1 MGAAHPGKHCRLSAT
16 GARRNVG
23 LQAVVW
29 HAPSLVPR
37 EVLFGNPDKV
47 MPRISP
53 DGARLAY
60 LAPRDGVLN
69 VWVGDVGA
77 PVERFRPLTDDTNR
91 GIQAYFWSH
100 DNRRI
105 LYLQD
110 SGGDENWRLYDVEL
124 DSGAARDLTPFETV
138 QAQVIAY
145 RKEFPTEALIGLNKD
160 NPELHDVYHLDL
172 VSGELEKVVENFGVA
187 RWSVDPELRVR
198 AALRYRPDG
207 GIDVL
212 ALRSDAAA
220 DEWKPVLS
228 VGAEDALGT
237 GIVGFSGDGRRLY
250 LLSSIEAN
258 ASRLLRLDLDG
269 DGIEVLAED
278 PRYDVTGVMLHPDT
292 REVQLVSFIRERLE
306 HSVHDPGIEAD
317 IDGIRAIQ
325 RGDFQLAGRDHA
337 DRTWLV
343 AFTVDDGPISYY
355 AWDRQSRVA
364 TFLFDHQPA
373 LTAYRL
379 ARMEPFAF
387 SARDGL
393 EVCGYLTFPV
403 GAERQRLPTVLCVHG
418 GPWGR
423 DVWGYSAIVQWLA
436 NRGYLCVQVNF
447 RGSTGYGKEFVNAGD
462 REWAGKMHDDLL
474 DAVEFVVAR
483 GWADRERVAI
493 LGGSYG
499 GYAALV
505 GATFTPDVFRCA
517 IASAAP
523 SNLKTLL
530 ENFPPYWAPI
540 AALLHQRVGDP
551 GTEQEF
557 LWSRSPLSRV
567 DAIQIPVLV
576 AQGANDPRVLRAE
589 SEQIVAAMRERR
601 IEHEYLLFP
610 DEGHGLAK
618 PENRLRF
625 VAAAEAFLAKYLGG
639 RYEE

>member
-1 MGAAHPGKHCRLSAT
+1 LP
-16 GARRNVG
+16 
-23 LQAVVW
+23 AV
-29 HAPSLVPR
+29 ASDPPRLVPR

-47 MPRISP
+47 LPRISP
-53 DGARLAY
+53 DGTRLAY

-77 PVERFRPLTDDTNR
+77 PAERFRAVTGDRER
-91 GIQAYFWSH
+91 GIRAYFWSH

-110 SGGDENWRLYDVEL
+110 SGGDENWRLYGVEL
-124 DSGAARDLTPFETV
+124 DSGTVRDLTPFDGV

-145 RKEFPTEALIGLNKD
+145 RKEFPTQVLVGLNKD
-160 NPELHDVYHLDL
+160 NRQLHDVYHLDL
-172 VSGELEKVVENFGVA
+172 VSGELKKAVENFGVA
-187 RWSVDPELRVR
+187 RWVADPELRVR
-198 AALRYRPDG
+198 AAVRHRPDG
-207 GIDVL
+207 GMDVL
-212 ALRSDAAA
+212 ALHSNAAP
-220 DEWKPVLS
+220 DQWKTVLS
-228 VGAEDALGT
+228 VGAEDVLGT
-237 GIVGFSGDGRRLY
+237 GLVGFSGDGDGLY
-250 LLSSIEAN
+250 LLSSVDAN
-258 ASRLLRLDLDG
+258 ASRLLRLELGRDG
-269 DGIEVLAED
+269 MQVLAED
-278 PRYDVTGVMLHPDT
+278 PSYDVTGVMLHPDT
-292 REVQLVSFIRERLE
+292 REVQLVSVIRERVE
-306 HSVHDPGIEAD
+306 HSVHDPAIETD
-317 IDGIRAIQ
+317 IDGIQAIQ
-325 RGDFQLAGRDHA
+325 RGDFEIAGRDHA

-343 AFTVDDGPISYY
+343 AFAGDDGPISYY
-355 AWDRQSRVA
+355 AWDRQTRAA

-373 LTAYRL
+373 LSAYRL
-379 ARMEPFAF
+379 APMEPFAF

-393 EVCGYLTFPV
+393 EIHGYLTFPV
-403 GAERQRLPTVLCVHG
+403 GAERERLPTVLCVHG

-423 DVWGYSAIVQWLA
+423 DVWGYSPTVQWLA

-462 REWAGKMHDDLL
+462 KEWAGKMHDDLV
-474 DAVEFVVAR
+474 DAVEFVVGS
-483 GWADRERVAI
+483 GWADRDLVAI

-505 GATFTPDVFRCA
+505 GATFTPGVFRCA

-530 ENFPPYWAPI
+530 ENYPPYWAPI
-540 AALLHQRVGDP
+540 VALLHQRVGDP
-551 GTEQEF
+551 ATEQEF

-567 DAIQIPVLV
+567 DAIQIPILV
-576 AQGANDPRVLRAE
+576 AQGANDPRVTRAE
-589 SEQIVAAMRERR
+589 SEQIVAAMREKG

-625 VAAAEAFLAKYLGG
+625 VAAAERFLAKHLGG